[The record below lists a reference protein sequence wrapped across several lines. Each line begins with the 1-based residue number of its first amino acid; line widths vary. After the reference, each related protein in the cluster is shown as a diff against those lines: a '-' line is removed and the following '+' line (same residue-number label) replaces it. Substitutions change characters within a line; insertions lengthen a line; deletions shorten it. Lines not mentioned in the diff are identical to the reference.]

1 MTTYLLVSSALCVL
15 VVVVVANHSATST
28 KQPNKHKQ
36 SSNTHNNVD
45 STFQPSGSHCD
56 PGYKV
61 KSKNTHKQPVES
73 ANNSKYKRNHSKNV
87 ECFVQVCVL
96 LVSCVFSMSQQQKS
110 MHCKKMKYKKP
121 LTLVK
126 KQCHSQKTQ
135 QRHKKRATLPLCLQ
149 CALVWN
155 YINYFVCSAKLM
167 HCKILL

>member
-36 SSNTHNNVD
+36 SSNTHNDVD

-73 ANNSKYKRNHSKNV
+73 ANNCKYKRNYIKHNLVIRHSFYTQFPQFIHLKN
-87 ECFVQVCVL
+87 E
-96 LVSCVFSMSQQQKS
+96 
-110 MHCKKMKYKKP
+110 
-121 LTLVK
+121 
-126 KQCHSQKTQ
+126 
-135 QRHKKRATLPLCLQ
+135 
-149 CALVWN
+149 
-155 YINYFVCSAKLM
+155 INS
-167 HCKILL
+167 